1 MPEDGRNVEEDGLTE
16 QYERNPL
23 VIRNHLSVAVMARQR
38 RVPRQVIRV
47 PDPAVVGRVLAVC
60 PGEVSWCPAGDRV
73 ADVLVHAD
81 ENGED
86 DQQNDSVARTQAI
99 GKVVVIGTSSLR
111 RASDEPD
118 QPIHLYLYVY
128 LQ

>member
-1 MPEDGRNVEEDGLTE
+1 VPEDGRNVEEDSLTE

-38 RVPRQVIRV
+38 RIPWKVVGV
-47 PDPAVVGRVLAVC
+47 PDPTVVGRVLGVC
-60 PGEVSWCPAGDRV
+60 PGEVSWCPAGDWV

-86 DQQNDSVARTQAI
+86 DQQNDSVARTEAI
-99 GKVVVIGTSSLR
+99 GKVVVIRTSSF
-111 RASDEPD
+111 
-118 QPIHLYLYVY
+118 
-128 LQ
+128 